1 MLPIKGL
8 QKTSLIDYPDL
19 ISMIVF
25 LSGCNLNCPYCHNP
39 DLIKKSPPTIKEE
52 DIINYLET
60 KKEWIDGVVISGGEP
75 SIHKELPNFLKKIKQ
90 LNFLVKI
97 DTNGTNPALIND
109 LIKNKLVDY
118 IAMDIKAPL
127 NKYNKV
133 TKAKVNSK
141 DIEESI
147 EVIKNSKIDYEFRLT
162 CVPSLID
169 KNDIENIG
177 KLLKGTK
184 KFYLQQ
190 FRNKI
195 TLDKKFEK
203 EATYSKE
210 ELDEFKDILRKYI
223 TEVKIRNT

>member
-1 MLPIKGL
+1 MLSIKGL

-19 ISMIVF
+19 ISTVVF

-39 DLIKKSPPTIKEE
+39 DLINKSLPTIKEE
-52 DIINYLET
+52 DVLNYLET
-60 KKEWIDGVVISGGEP
+60 KKQWIDAVVISGGEP
-75 SIHKELPNFLKKIKQ
+75 SLHKELPDFLKKIKQ
-90 LNFLVKI
+90 LSLKVKI
-97 DTNGTNPALIND
+97 DTNGTKPLFLKELIE
-109 LIKNKLVDY
+109 KNLVDY

-133 TKAKVNSK
+133 TKAKVNTK
-141 DIEESI
+141 DIEKSI
-147 EVIKNSKIDYEFRLT
+147 EIIKNSNIDYEFRLT

-169 KNDIENIG
+169 KKDIENIG
-177 KLLKGTK
+177 KLLKNSK
-184 KFYLQQ
+184 MFYLQQ

-210 ELDEFKDILRKYI
+210 ELNIFKNILKADIK
-223 TEVKIRNT
+223 EVNVRA

>member
-1 MLPIKGL
+1 MLSIKGL
-8 QKTSLIDYPDL
+8 QKTSLIDYPDM
-19 ISMIVF
+19 ISTVIF
-25 LSGCNLNCPYCHNP
+25 LSGCNLNCPYCQNP
-39 DLIKKSPPTIKEE
+39 DLIKKSPPSIKEE
-52 DIINYLET
+52 DIINYLKT

-90 LNFLVKI
+90 LNFLVKL
-97 DTNGTNPALIND
+97 DTNGTNPEMIKD

-147 EVIKNSKIDYEFRLT
+147 DIIKNSKIDYEFRLT
-162 CVPSLID
+162 CVPSLT
-169 KNDIENIG
+169 KKEDIENIG
-177 KLLKGTK
+177 KLLKNSK
-184 KFYLQQ
+184 RFYLQQ

-195 TLDKKFEK
+195 TFDKKFEK

-210 ELDEFKDILRKYI
+210 ELNEFKDILNKHI
-223 TEVKIRNT
+223 TEVNIRNS